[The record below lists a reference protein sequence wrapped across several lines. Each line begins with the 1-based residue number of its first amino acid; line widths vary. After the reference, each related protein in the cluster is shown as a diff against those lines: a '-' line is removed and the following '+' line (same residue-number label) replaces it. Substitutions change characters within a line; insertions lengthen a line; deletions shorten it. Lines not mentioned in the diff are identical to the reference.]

1 MAQKTVVK
9 TKKAQTVP
17 AGKKVAPR
25 PRKQPRIQ
33 FSAGTWIFIVV
44 LLTGFSVWNFYFLP
58 RMGRTNIAPPVPQVF
73 QLAQHKN
80 MALVNTQIKTRQT
93 FLTVTP
99 QPIPG
104 ETGKTNPFE

>member
-1 MAQKTVVK
+1 MAQKAVVK
-9 TKKAQTVP
+9 TNVQAVP

-25 PRKQPRIQ
+25 TRKQPRVKI
-33 FSAGTWIFIVV
+33 SAGTWIFIVI
-44 LLTGFSVWNFYFLP
+44 LLAAFSVWNFYFLP
-58 RMGRTNIAPPVPQVF
+58 RMGQTTIMPLAPPVFQV
-73 QLAQHKN
+73 AQHKN
-80 MALVNTQIKTRQT
+80 LDVVNTQLKTRQT

>member
-1 MAQKTVVK
+1 MAQKAVAK
-9 TKKAQTVP
+9 TNVQAVP

-25 PRKQPRIQ
+25 PRKQPRVKI
-33 FSAGTWIFIVV
+33 STGTWIFIVV
-44 LLTGFSVWNFYFLP
+44 LLASFSVWNFYFLP
-58 RMGRTNIAPPVPQVF
+58 RMGQTTIAPLPPQVF
-73 QLAQHKN
+73 QVAQHKF
-80 MALVNTQIKTRQT
+80 LDVVNTQLKTRQT

>member
-1 MAQKTVVK
+1 MAQKAVPK
-9 TKKAQTVP
+9 TNRVQTVP

-25 PRKQPRIQ
+25 PRKQPRVKI
-33 FSAGTWIFIVV
+33 SAGTWIFIVI
-44 LLTGFSVWNFYFLP
+44 LLASFSVWNFYFLP
-58 RMGRTNIAPPVPQVF
+58 RMGQTNVTPSAPPVF

-80 MALVNTQIKTRQT
+80 LDLVNTQLKTRQT